1 MNSKNAII
9 YARVSTV
16 MQEDKESLDFQIKK
30 CKDYCSLH
38 NLNVIEVLQDVE
50 SGGKDN
56 REGFLEL
63 MERIETNEF
72 YAVVVFETSRI
83 SRVTRTLINFVHELE
98 KNEIRFISISQPELA
113 TTTPT
118 GMMFFQIQAT
128 LSEYERKQVSI
139 RVKSSMYQRAKEG
152 RWMGGTTPLGYNVI
166 NKKLVVNKEEAKIIE
181 DIFYSYIEYNS
192 INLVAKKYNR
202 PFESV
207 RWILTNPLYIGKMR
221 YGKKKRNINTGKIVT
236 TEDYEVYEGQQ
247 EGIIDEETFEFVQ
260 KNIELSRVKRITTR
274 GKKVKLFTSLLE
286 CECGGRYHS
295 TTSKSGNK
303 NIYYY
308 YRCTDCRK
316 KFNAEKLE
324 SKLIELL
331 INYTGLDELNE
342 TEEFLIEEHKKKL
355 SYYERKQSGLSTQRT
370 KIIQIFSK
378 GIISEDE
385 LERQLVEL
393 EEERKVTLE
402 EIEVV
407 KKLINSQI
415 KMKSKVDNVKLFK
428 EVMSDID
435 LEDRIEVKKL
445 FQLMIDKIIINK
457 SELSNSIIIMI

>member
-1 MNSKNAII
+1 
-9 YARVSTV
+9 
-16 MQEDKESLDFQIKK
+16 
-30 CKDYCSLH
+30 
-38 NLNVIEVLQDVE
+38 
-50 SGGKDN
+50 
-56 REGFLEL
+56 
-63 MERIETNEF
+63 
-72 YAVVVFETSRI
+72 
-83 SRVTRTLINFVHELE
+83 
-98 KNEIRFISISQPELA
+98 
-113 TTTPT
+113 
-118 GMMFFQIQAT
+118 
-128 LSEYERKQVSI
+128 
-139 RVKSSMYQRAKEG
+139 MYQRAKEG

>member
-1 MNSKNAII
+1 MDKKNAII

-63 MERIETNEF
+63 MKRIETNEF

-128 LSEYERKQVSI
+128 LSEYERKQISM

-152 RWMGGTTPLGYNVI
+152 RWMGGTTPLGYKVI
-166 NKKLVVNKEEAKIIE
+166 DKKLVVSEEEAKIIE
-181 DIFYSYIEYNS
+181 DIFHSYLEYNS

-221 YGKKKRNINTGKIVT
+221 YGKKKRNINTGKILT

-247 EGIIDEETFEFVQ
+247 EGIIDEETFELVQ
-260 KNIELSRVKRITTR
+260 SSIELSRVKRITTR

-295 TTSKSGNK
+295 TTSRSGNK
-303 NIYYY
+303 STYFY
-308 YRCTDCRK
+308 YRCTHCRK

-324 SKLIELL
+324 EELIELL
-331 INYTGLDELNE
+331 INYSGLTELNE
-342 TEEFLIEEHKKKL
+342 VDEFITEDYKKKL
-355 SYYERKQSGLSTQRT
+355 AYYERRQSGLSTQRS
-370 KIIQIFSK
+370 KIIQLFTK
-378 GIISEDE
+378 GIISEE
-385 LERQLVEL
+385 EL
-393 EEERKVTLE
+393 EEQLEDLE
-402 EIEVV
+402 EDRESIE
-407 KKLINSQI
+407 KELAAIKELISNQS
-415 KMKSKVDNVKLFK
+415 KMKDKIDNVKLFK
-428 EVMSDID
+428 EVVRNINF
-435 LEDRIEVKKL
+435 EDRIEVKKL
-445 FQLMIDKIIINK
+445 FQLMVDKIILNK
-457 SELSNSIIIMI
+457 KELSKSIIIMT